1 MDQSN
6 LSKDQQDQLLFMMLV
21 QQNQQIAMMGLG
33 KAPNPTTNKTEK
45 DIKSA
50 KYAIDTLNMLERY
63 TEGKLS
69 DELKKYLTS
78 TLNEL
83 RMTYVQESKED
94 K

>member
-1 MDQSN
+1 MDQKN
-6 LSKDQQDQLLFMMLV
+6 LTEEQQDQLLFMMLV

-33 KAPNPTTNKTEK
+33 KAPNPATGKTEK

-63 TEGKLS
+63 TEGKLTG
-69 DELKKYLTS
+69 ELKQYLTS

-83 RMTYVQESKED
+83 RLTYVQETKSE
-94 K
+94 